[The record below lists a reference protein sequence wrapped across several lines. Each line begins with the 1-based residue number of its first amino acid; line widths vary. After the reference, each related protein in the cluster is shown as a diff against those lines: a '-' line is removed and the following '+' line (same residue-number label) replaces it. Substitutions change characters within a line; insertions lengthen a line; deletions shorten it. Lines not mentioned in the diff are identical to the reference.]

1 MVEWLQGV
9 KTGMGPDERR
19 KRLLQ
24 ILRGRAEAVTGSD
37 LADALQVSRQVIVQ
51 DVALLRAEGENIM
64 STPRGYVLGT
74 MPKPGVTTVVTSTHN
89 LDQVEDEL
97 MTIVNLGGEV
107 LDVIVEHPL
116 YGHITGTLLLG
127 CPDDVHQFVSEL
139 HASEA
144 RLLSSLTG
152 GTHLHTIRAP
162 DRPTLNRIQEELQRK
177 GYVVCS

>member
-1 MVEWLQGV
+1 
-9 KTGMGPDERR
+9 MGPDERR
-19 KRLLQ
+19 KRLLDM
-24 ILRGRAEAVTGSD
+24 LRGRVDAVTGSD

-51 DVALLRAEGENIM
+51 DVALLRAEGENIL

-74 MPKPGVTTVVTSTHN
+74 IPKPGVTTVVTSTHT

-97 MTIVNLGGEV
+97 MTVVDLGGEV

-116 YGHITGTLLLG
+116 YGHITGTLLLR
-127 CPDDVHQFVSEL
+127 CPDDVRQFVSEL
-139 HASEA
+139 RASRA

-162 DRPTLNRIQEELQRK
+162 DRPTLTRIQDELRRK
-177 GYVVCS
+177 GFVASG